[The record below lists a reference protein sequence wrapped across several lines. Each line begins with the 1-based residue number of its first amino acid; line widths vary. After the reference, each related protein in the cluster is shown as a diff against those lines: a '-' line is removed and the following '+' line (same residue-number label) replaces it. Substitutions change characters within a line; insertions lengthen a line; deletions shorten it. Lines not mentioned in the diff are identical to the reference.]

1 MSPSL
6 RALAWF
12 AAWTLVLA
20 FVMVNHRVYFVLTG
34 QRKINSFTPDGSG
47 VSAFQQRACR
57 AHANCYE
64 NLPVFAALIL
74 VAVTAGRSAIT
85 DSLAMIAVYCRMA
98 QSTVHLISISQPAV
112 MVRATFYTVQMLIM
126 VWWAW
131 QLLAA

>member
-1 MSPSL
+1 MNPSL

-47 VSAFQQRACR
+47 VSEFQARACR

-74 VAVTAGRSAIT
+74 VAVVAGRSAIT
-85 DSLAMIAVYCRMA
+85 DSLSMIAVYCRMV
-98 QSTVHLISISQPAV
+98 QSTVHLISTSQPAV
-112 MVRATFYTVQMLIM
+112 MVRATVYTVQMLIM

>member
-1 MSPSL
+1 MSTSL

-98 QSTVHLISISQPAV
+98 QSTVHLISISQAAV

>member
-74 VAVTAGRSAIT
+74 VAVTAGKSAIT

>member
-34 QRKINSFTPDGSG
+34 QRKINSFPPDGSG
-47 VSAFQQRACR
+47 VSAFQVRACR

-64 NLPVFAALIL
+64 NLPVFAALVL
-74 VAVTAGRSAIT
+74 GAAVAGRLAVT
-85 DSLAMIAVYCRMA
+85 DPLARVVLAARIG
-98 QSTVHLISISQPAV
+98 QSTVHLLSTSVTAV
-112 MVRATFYTVQMLIM
+112 NIRATFYTIQMAI
-126 VWWAW
+126 
-131 QLLAA
+131 

>member
-74 VAVTAGRSAIT
+74 VAVTAGKSAIT

-98 QSTVHLISISQPAV
+98 QSTVHLISISQAAV

>member
-34 QRKINSFTPDGSG
+34 QRKINSFAPDGSG
-47 VSAFQQRACR
+47 VSAFQARACR

-64 NLPVFAALIL
+64 NLPVFAALL
-74 VAVTAGRSAIT
+74 LAAVAAGRSAIT
-85 DSLAMIAVYCRMA
+85 DPLAMIAVYARMA
-98 QSTVHLISISQPAV
+98 QSTVHLLSVSQIAV
-112 MVRATFYTVQMLIM
+112 AIRATFYTVQMAIM

-131 QLLAA
+131 RLLAG

>member
-64 NLPVFAALIL
+64 NLPVFGALIL
-74 VAVTAGRSAIT
+74 VAVTAGKSAIT

-98 QSTVHLISISQPAV
+98 QSTVHLISISQAAV